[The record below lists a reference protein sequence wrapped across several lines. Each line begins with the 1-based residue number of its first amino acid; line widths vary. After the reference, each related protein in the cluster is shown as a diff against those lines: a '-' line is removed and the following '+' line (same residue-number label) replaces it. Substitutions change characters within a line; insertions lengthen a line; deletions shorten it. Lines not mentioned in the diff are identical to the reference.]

1 LAVNMTDQT
10 KDISLRVP
18 PQSTEAEQ
26 AVLGC
31 MLIDN
36 EAVPKVMHYLEA
48 ESFYKPAHSRIFESM
63 LELFDKTDKIDSITV
78 LDQLKKNGHLESV
91 GGAYYITGLSSE
103 APSAENVEYYAK
115 IVRDKYILRKLI
127 TTAIEISKLA
137 YGGQGEVSEILDKVE
152 QTVFTLGQH
161 AFQGSFYNIE
171 ELIHNVMEK
180 IDSQEKGGLIGIPS
194 GITGLDS
201 LLSGFQKSD
210 LIIVAG
216 RPSMGK
222 TALAL
227 TMARNAS
234 VEYGFSVGIF
244 SLEMSNIQLAERLI
258 TAEAKV
264 DGHLMR
270 TNRLPKADWRKLS
283 NAADSLSDINMY
295 IDDTPGMNIMEIRA
309 KARRLK
315 AEKNIDILFVDY
327 IQLISGYGRSENRQ
341 QEITT
346 ISRSLKALA
355 KELNI
360 PVVALSQLSRNVE
373 SRTTSEHRPI
383 MSDLRESGAIEQDAD
398 VILFVYRKYVYTK
411 KSEDSGVGEVIVAK
425 HRNGPT
431 GIIEVAFVDKFA
443 WFGNLETYMD
453 QFSDKEYM

>member
-1 LAVNMTDQT
+1 MAEQPKET
-10 KDISLRVP
+10 SLRLP

-36 EAVPKVMHYLEA
+36 EAVPRVMHYLEPD
-48 ESFYKPAHSRIFESM
+48 SFYKPAHSRIFECM
-63 LELFDKTDKIDSITV
+63 ITLFDKTDKIDTITV
-78 LDQLKKNGHLESV
+78 LDQLKKSGHLDSV
-91 GGAYYITGLSSE
+91 GGAYYITGLSNE

-115 IVRDKYILRKLI
+115 IVRNKYVLRKLI
-127 TTAIEISKLA
+127 TTAVEISSLA
-137 YGGQGEVSEILDKVE
+137 YGGQDEVSDILDKVE

-161 AFQGSFYNIE
+161 AFQGSFVKIE
-171 ELIHNVMEK
+171 DLIHDVMDK
-180 IDSQEKGGLIGIPS
+180 IDSQEKGGLIGISS

-210 LIIVAG
+210 LIILAG

-234 VEYGFSVGIF
+234 VDYGYSVGFF

-270 TNRLPKADWRKLS
+270 TNRLPKTDWRKLS
-283 NAADSLSDINMY
+283 TAADSLSDVNMF

-309 KARRLK
+309 KARRMK

-327 IQLISGYGRSENRQ
+327 IQLISGYGRMENRQ
-341 QEITT
+341 QEITM

-360 PVVALSQLSRNVE
+360 PIIALSQLSRNVE
-373 SRTTSEHRPI
+373 SRTTGEHRPI

-398 VILFVYRKYVYTK
+398 VILFVYRKFVYTK
-411 KSEDSGVGEVIVAK
+411 NTEDSGVGEVIVSK

-431 GIIEVAFVDKFA
+431 GVVGVAFVDKYA
-443 WFGNLETYMD
+443 WFGNLDTYMD
-453 QFSDKEYM
+453 QFSEQEYM